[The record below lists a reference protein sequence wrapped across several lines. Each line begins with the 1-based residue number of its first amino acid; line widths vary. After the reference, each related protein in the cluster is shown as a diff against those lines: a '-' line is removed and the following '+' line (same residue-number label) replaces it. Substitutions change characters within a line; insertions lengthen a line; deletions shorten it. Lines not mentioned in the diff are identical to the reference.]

1 MYLKSDTSQS
11 LEESVQVKI
20 VELQPIELHIL
31 PLGDR
36 YFQWDRDST
45 MK

>member
-11 LEESVQVKI
+11 LEEIVQVKI
-20 VELQPIELHIL
+20 VELQPIELYIL
-31 PLGDR
+31 PLDR
-36 YFQWDRDST
+36 CFQWDRDST